1 MREYYKI
8 LSVENKF
15 DVNVTNVVEN
25 IFEYSNVFFIYSPL
39 TLDIA
44 IIIRSK
50 KIIFFVHGLL
60 LFLQLQKIPS
70 SVAAMA
76 RPETCGLV
84 GHTVTLCS

>member
-50 KIIFFVHGLL
+50 KIIYFVHGLF
-60 LFLQLQKIPS
+60 LFLQLQ
-70 SVAAMA
+70 
-76 RPETCGLV
+76 
-84 GHTVTLCS
+84 